1 LTKPIH
7 WAAVTAALLGASCA
21 GPPAETVSGAPKP
34 ATASLQETEALA
46 TAKAKTTEPRD
57 RPGAGAA
64 SRAPAE
70 TAVAPAP
77 PPPRITSAAL
87 MGLADNALARLLGAP
102 GFKRIDDP
110 AALWQ
115 YRGPRCILDVFLYA
129 DGPVYRVAHLEFRR
143 AGTGGGPM
151 EGRDAEKCF
160 SGLFPGA
167 KGKG

>member
-1 LTKPIH
+1 M
-7 WAAVTAALLGASCA
+7 
-21 GPPAETVSGAPKP
+21 
-34 ATASLQETEALA
+34 A

-64 SRAPAE
+64 SLAPAE

-160 SGLFPGA
+160 SGLLPGA

>member
-1 LTKPIH
+1 MTKTVH

-21 GPPAETVSGAPKP
+21 GPPAETGSGAPKP

-160 SGLFPGA
+160 SGLLPGA

>member
-1 LTKPIH
+1 M
-7 WAAVTAALLGASCA
+7 
-21 GPPAETVSGAPKP
+21 
-34 ATASLQETEALA
+34 A
-46 TAKAKTTEPRD
+46 TAKAKTTEPRN

-64 SRAPAE
+64 SRALAE
-70 TAVAPAP
+70 TAAAPAP

-143 AGTGGGPM
+143 AATGGGPM

-160 SGLFPGA
+160 SGLLPGA